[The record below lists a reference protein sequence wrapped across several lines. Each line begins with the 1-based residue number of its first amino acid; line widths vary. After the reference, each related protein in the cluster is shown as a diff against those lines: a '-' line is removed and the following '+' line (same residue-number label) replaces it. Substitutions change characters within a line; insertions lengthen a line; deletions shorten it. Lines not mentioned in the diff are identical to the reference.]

1 MLSFEQFK
9 AHFYA
14 QNWVRRFIKR
24 YEEQH
29 SDVELETSLRKLY
42 NNDDYYSVVDRL
54 ILWCDTE
61 EGSEYWCSINRNF
74 YSYVRNRSQE

>member
-14 QNWVRRFIKR
+14 QNWVRLFIKR

-29 SDVELETSLRKLY
+29 RDEELEASLRKLY
-42 NNDDYYSVVDRL
+42 DTDDCCRAVDIL
-54 ILWCDTE
+54 ILWSNTE
-61 EGSEYWCSINRNF
+61 EGHEYWSLIHHKF
-74 YSYVRNRSQE
+74 SEYVRNCSQE

>member
-14 QNWVRRFIKR
+14 QNWVRLFIKR

-29 SDVELETSLRKLY
+29 SDEELEASLQRLY
-42 NNDDYYSVVDRL
+42 NEDDYFCVIDRL
-54 ILWCDTE
+54 LVWSRTE
-61 EGSEYWCSINRNF
+61 EGHSYWQLINSNF
-74 YSYVRNRSQE
+74 CKYVRDCNQE